1 MSTSPALC
9 VTFIRGLLFQ
19 KTTHRLPAPFISV
32 GSHSWD
38 LSQKKKS
45 SNQLEMFLFCFVVSK
60 QTTHLTNSI
69 ALFTLSLFPPPAIYL
84 CKRTMQ
90 NKARLELA
98 DYEAVSTLSFWFSD
112 CQEALSSMRS
122 LCMDHNMMTLWI
134 SCFLSLCWKTKKELE
149 QCPLGPRN
157 AKIHSSQQKAI
168 IKLQTFIQICK
179 RSLCFFRSTIL
190 SEYNAVIYWPPK
202 YMNKN
207 IHNLAWHQQ
216 INTVSRGALLQCWC
230 LAVIQ

>member
-9 VTFIRGLLFQ
+9 MAFTRGLLFQ

-38 LSQKKKS
+38 LSQKNKELHP
-45 SNQLEMFLFCFVVSK
+45 LEMFLFYFVVSK

-112 CQEALSSMRS
+112 CQEALSSMLS
-122 LCMDHNMMTLWI
+122 LCTDRNMMTLWI
-134 SCFLSLCWKTKKELE
+134 SCFLSLCWKTKK
-149 QCPLGPRN
+149 G
-157 AKIHSSQQKAI
+157 AGTVSSPKSILPSKKPWSNYRLLYKFVKGQEHH
-168 IKLQTFIQICK
+168 
-179 RSLCFFRSTIL
+179 L
-190 SEYNAVIYWPPK
+190 SEYNAVIYWP
-202 YMNKN
+202 
-207 IHNLAWHQQ
+207 
-216 INTVSRGALLQCWC
+216 
-230 LAVIQ
+230 